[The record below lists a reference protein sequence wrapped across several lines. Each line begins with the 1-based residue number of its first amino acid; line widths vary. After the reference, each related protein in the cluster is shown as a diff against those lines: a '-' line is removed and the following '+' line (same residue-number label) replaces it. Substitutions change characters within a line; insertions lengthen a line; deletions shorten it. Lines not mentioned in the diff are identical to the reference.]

1 MHSAN
6 HMYVLFYFKHWTQ
19 TISVTNVGI
28 ALTQK
33 MVVRFPFIFE
43 CKTSVW
49 YVVKVLEPFEEGD
62 GDTTSVDVQVGDD
75 ENVAIDEDFVSRGCG
90 GTVGSLGDD
99 LK

>member
-1 MHSAN
+1 M
-6 HMYVLFYFKHWTQ
+6 
-19 TISVTNVGI
+19 
-28 ALTQK
+28 
-33 MVVRFPFIFE
+33 
-43 CKTSVW
+43 
-49 YVVKVLEPFEEGD
+49 VKVLEPFEEGD